1 MRTVLAFA
9 AFVFGVFIASVVLTP
24 VLHAFL
30 PFPFERIFRRVQM
43 VAALVGVV
51 ALGGFRTGTL
61 AGIGMRWTNGS
72 LRCLWLGALTA
83 LPLLAA
89 CTVIEVVVGH
99 ASLQIRQLTLAGW
112 AVRLV
117 TALATAVAVGVAEE
131 FLFRGFVFTS
141 LRDRL
146 FRGTA
151 WPGMVVT
158 SAAYAL
164 VHHLSVPKVPV
175 GASPGLAD
183 SLSLALAWPRFVW
196 DWHAAW
202 PSLVGLFLFGMVLN
216 GCAARTRS
224 LYPSIGL
231 HIGAVAYLRMVR
243 LFVRFPSPSSLFWGS
258 YLVYDGVIGWV
269 CLGLMALAARR
280 LFPAEGRCLSG
291 R

>member
-1 MRTVLAFA
+1 
-9 AFVFGVFIASVVLTP
+9 VFIASVVLTP
-24 VLHAFL
+24 VLHTFL

-43 VAALVGVV
+43 IAALAGVG
-51 ALGGFRTGTL
+51 ALGGFRAGTL
-61 AGIGMRWTNGS
+61 AGIGLRWTGGS
-72 LRCLWLGALTA
+72 LRGLWLGALTA

-99 ASLQIRQLTLAGW
+99 ASLQVRELALSGW
-112 AVRLV
+112 AARLA

-131 FLFRGFVFTS
+131 FLFRGIAFTT

-158 SAAYAL
+158 SAVYAL

-175 GASPGLAD
+175 AASPGLAD
-183 SLSLALAWPRFVW
+183 SLNLALAMPRFVW

-202 PSLVGLFLFGMVLN
+202 PSLVGLFLFGMLLN
-216 GCAARTRS
+216 ECAARTRS

-243 LFVRFPSPSSLFWGS
+243 LFVRFPAPSSLFWGS
-258 YLVYDGVIGWV
+258 YLVYDGFVGWV

-280 LFPAEGRCLSG
+280 LFPAETRCPSTSNPVDY
-291 R
+291 RS